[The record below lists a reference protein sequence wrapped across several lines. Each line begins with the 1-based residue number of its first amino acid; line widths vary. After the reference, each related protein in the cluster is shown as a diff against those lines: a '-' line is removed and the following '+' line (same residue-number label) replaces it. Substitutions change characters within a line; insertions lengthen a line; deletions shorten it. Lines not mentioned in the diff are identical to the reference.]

1 MQTRKHATDNPLLT
15 VSIVLAVVMLLT
27 ASISH
32 NGFAQEQQQQANTS
46 NGTNATQTPPT
57 NATQEPQPSTTT
69 SDSGVKKT
77 LRLGYFPNINHA
89 QAVIG
94 IGNGDFQKALGD
106 DVNVETYVFNA
117 GPSAIES
124 LLAKRIDASY
134 IGPNPA
140 INGYV
145 VSDGKDVRVIAGA
158 TSAGAS
164 FGVRNDSGINSVTD
178 LGSKKF
184 ASPQLGNTQD
194 VALRKYLADNGF
206 NTVENG
212 GNVTVLPIA
221 NADILT
227 TFLKKEIDGAWVP
240 EPWATRL
247 VNEASGKILV
257 DERDLW
263 PPKGKFVTAHII
275 VRPDYLKENPDVIKN
290 MLVAHVNETQWINE
304 NMDEVPKM
312 FNTQLQK
319 LTGKTIPEDVLSEAL
334 TRLEFTNDPIKLS
347 LFQSAN
353 DAYDLGFLAKGEE
366 RPNLFG
372 IYDLALLNQVLS
384 EKGLPTI
391 GDTGGPTLSSNNTG
405 PRQGLTDV
413 A

>member
-1 MQTRKHATDNPLLT
+1 MSVNTNMQIIRTSTRTRTRKRATDSIMLA
-15 VSIVLAVVMLLT
+15 VSIVSVVVIITMLLN
-27 ASISH
+27 ASITH
-32 NGFAQEQQQQANTS
+32 TAFAQAQ
-46 NGTNATQTPPT
+46 
-57 NATQEPQPSTTT
+57 
-69 SDSGVKKT
+69 KT

-89 QAVIG
+89 QGVIG
-94 IGNGDFQKALGD
+94 IGDGSFQKTLGD
-106 DVNVETYVFNA
+106 NVTLETFVFNA

-124 LLAKRIDASY
+124 LLAGRLDASY

-145 VSDGKDVRVIAGA
+145 VSDGQAVRVIAGA

-164 FGVRNDSGINSVTD
+164 FVVRNDSGINSVQD
-178 LGSKKF
+178 LGGKKF

-194 VALRKYLADNGF
+194 VALRKYLTDNGF

-227 TFLKKEIDGAWVP
+227 TFLKKEIAGAWVP

-247 VNEASGKILV
+247 VNEAGGKIFV

-263 PPKGKFVTAHII
+263 PPEGKFVTAHLI
-275 VRPDYLKENPDVIKN
+275 VSPNYLKESPDVIKR
-290 MLVAHVNETQWINE
+290 LLAAHVNETQWINE
-304 NMDEVPKM
+304 HKGELPTV
-312 FNTQLQK
+312 FNTELQK
-319 LTGKTIPEDVLSEAL
+319 LTGQTIPEDVLTDAL

-353 DAYDLGFLAKGEE
+353 DAYDLGFLAKSQE
-366 RPNLFG
+366 RPNLSG
-372 IYDLALLNQVLS
+372 IYDLALLDQVLS
-384 EKGLPTI
+384 EKGLPTV
-391 GDTGGPTLSSNNTG
+391 GDSGGQIMFSNNATNQS
-405 PRQGLTDV
+405 QGLTDV

>member
-1 MQTRKHATDNPLLT
+1 MSTTKTRKPAMGNNPLLA
-15 VSIVLAVVMLLT
+15 VSVVLVVGIMLFN
-27 ASISH
+27 ASITH
-32 NGFAQEQQQQANTS
+32 TAFAQQ
-46 NGTNATQTPPT
+46 
-57 NATQEPQPSTTT
+57 
-69 SDSGVKKT
+69 KT

-89 QAVIG
+89 QGVIG
-94 IGNGDFQKALGD
+94 IGDGSFQKTLGD
-106 DVNVETYVFNA
+106 NVTLETFVFNA
-117 GPSAIES
+117 GPSVIES
-124 LLAKRIDASY
+124 LLAGRLDASY

-145 VSDGKDVRVIAGA
+145 VSDGQAVRVIAGA

-164 FGVRNDSGINSVTD
+164 FVVRNDSGINSVQD
-178 LGSKKF
+178 LGGKKF

-194 VALRKYLADNGF
+194 VALRKYLTDNGF

-247 VNEASGKILV
+247 VNEGEGKILV

-263 PPKGKFVTAHII
+263 PPEGKFVTAHLI
-275 VRPDYLKENPDVIKN
+275 VSPEYLKENPEVIKR
-290 MLVAHVNETQWINE
+290 LLAAHANETQWINE
-304 NMDEVPKM
+304 HEDEVPTA
-312 FNTQLQK
+312 FNTQLEK
-319 LTGKTIPEDVLSEAL
+319 LTGQTITDDVLTEAL
-334 TRLEFTNDPIKLS
+334 IRLEFTNDPIKIS

-353 DAYDLGFLAKGEE
+353 DAYDLRFLAEGEE
-366 RPNLFG
+366 RPDLTG
-372 IYDLALLNQVLS
+372 IYDLALLDQVLS

-391 GDTGGPTLSSNNTG
+391 EDAGGAQPLSPGNTTGQS
-405 PRQGLTDV
+405 QGLTDV

>member
-1 MQTRKHATDNPLLT
+1 MSVNTNMQIIRRTRTRKHATDSIMLA
-15 VSIVLAVVMLLT
+15 VSIVSVVVVITMLLN
-27 ASISH
+27 ASITH
-32 NGFAQEQQQQANTS
+32 TAFAQAQ
-46 NGTNATQTPPT
+46 
-57 NATQEPQPSTTT
+57 
-69 SDSGVKKT
+69 KT

-89 QAVIG
+89 QGVIG
-94 IGNGDFQKALGD
+94 IGDGSFQKTLGD
-106 DVNVETYVFNA
+106 NVTLETFVFNA

-124 LLAKRIDASY
+124 LLAGRLDASY

-145 VSDGKDVRVIAGA
+145 VSDGQAVRVIAGA

-164 FGVRNDSGINSVTD
+164 FVVRNDSGINSVQD
-178 LGSKKF
+178 LGGKKF

-194 VALRKYLADNGF
+194 VALRKYLTDNGF

-227 TFLKKEIDGAWVP
+227 TFLKKEIAGAWVP

-247 VNEASGKILV
+247 VNEAGGKIFV

-263 PPKGKFVTAHII
+263 PPEGKFVTAHLI
-275 VRPDYLKENPDVIKN
+275 VSPKYLKENPDVIKR
-290 MLVAHVNETQWINE
+290 LLTAHVNETQWINE
-304 NMDEVPKM
+304 HKDEVPTV
-312 FNTQLQK
+312 FNTELKK
-319 LTGKTIPEDVLSEAL
+319 LTGQTIPEDVLTEAL
-334 TRLEFTNDPIKLS
+334 TRLEFTNDPITLS

-353 DAYDLGFLAKGEE
+353 DAYDLGFLAKGQE
-366 RPNLFG
+366 RPNLSG
-372 IYDLALLNQVLS
+372 IYDLALLDQVLN

-391 GDTGGPTLSSNNTG
+391 GDTGGQIVSSNNTG
-405 PRQGLTDV
+405 QSQGLTDV

>member
-1 MQTRKHATDNPLLT
+1 MSVNTNMQIIRRTRTRKHATDSIMLA
-15 VSIVLAVVMLLT
+15 VSIVSVVVIITMLLN
-27 ASISH
+27 ASITH
-32 NGFAQEQQQQANTS
+32 TAFAQAQ
-46 NGTNATQTPPT
+46 
-57 NATQEPQPSTTT
+57 
-69 SDSGVKKT
+69 KT

-89 QAVIG
+89 QGVIG
-94 IGNGDFQKALGD
+94 IGDGSFQKTLGD
-106 DVNVETYVFNA
+106 NVTLETFVFNA

-124 LLAKRIDASY
+124 LLAGRLDASY

-145 VSDGKDVRVIAGA
+145 VSDGQAVRVIAGA

-164 FGVRNDSGINSVTD
+164 FVVRNDSGINSVQD
-178 LGSKKF
+178 LGGKKF

-194 VALRKYLADNGF
+194 VALRKYLTDNGF

-227 TFLKKEIDGAWVP
+227 TFLKKEIAGAWVP

-247 VNEASGKILV
+247 VNEAGGKIFV

-263 PPKGKFVTAHII
+263 PPEGKFVTAHLI
-275 VRPDYLKENPDVIKN
+275 VSPKYLKENPDVIKR
-290 MLVAHVNETQWINE
+290 LLTAHVNETQWINE
-304 NMDEVPKM
+304 HKDEVPTV
-312 FNTQLQK
+312 FNTELKK
-319 LTGKTIPEDVLSEAL
+319 LTGQTIPEDVLTEAL

-353 DAYDLGFLAKGEE
+353 DAYDLGFLAKGQE
-366 RPNLFG
+366 RPNLSG
-372 IYDLALLNQVLS
+372 IYDLALLDQVLN

-391 GDTGGPTLSSNNTG
+391 GDTGGQIVSSNNTG
-405 PRQGLTDV
+405 QSQGLTDV

>member
-1 MQTRKHATDNPLLT
+1 MSTRKFVMGNPLLT
-15 VSIVLAVVMLLT
+15 VSVVLVVGVMLLN

-32 NGFAQEQQQQANTS
+32 TAFAQEQ
-46 NGTNATQTPPT
+46 
-57 NATQEPQPSTTT
+57 
-69 SDSGVKKT
+69 KT

-89 QAVIG
+89 QGVIG
-94 IGNGDFQKALGD
+94 IGDGSFQKTLGD
-106 DVNVETYVFNA
+106 NVTLETFVFNA

-124 LLAKRIDASY
+124 LLAGRIDATY

-145 VSDGKDVRVIAGA
+145 VSNGLADRVIAGA
-158 TSAGAS
+158 TSGGAS
-164 FGVRNDSGINSVTD
+164 FVVRNDSGINSVQD
-178 LGSKKF
+178 LGGKKF

-194 VALRKYLADNGF
+194 IALRKYLSDNGF

-247 VNEASGKILV
+247 VNEAGGFILI

-263 PPKGKFVTAHII
+263 PPEGKFVTAHLI
-275 VRPDYLKENPDVIKN
+275 VSTDYLRENPDVIKR
-290 MLVAHVNETQWINE
+290 LLAAHVNETQWINE
-304 NMDEVPKM
+304 HKDEVSTV
-312 FNTQLQK
+312 FNTELKK
-319 LTGKTIPEDVLSEAL
+319 LTGQTIPEGVLTEAL

-353 DAYDLGFLAKGEE
+353 DAYDLGFLAEGQE
-366 RPNLFG
+366 RPNLSG
-372 IYDLALLNQVLS
+372 IYDLTLLDQVLS

-391 GDTGGPTLSSNNTG
+391 GDTAQTLTTNNATDQS
-405 PRQGLTDV
+405 QGLTDV

>member
-1 MQTRKHATDNPLLT
+1 MSTTKTKRAMGNPLLA
-15 VSIVLAVVMLLT
+15 VSVVLIVVVMLLN
-27 ASISH
+27 ASIAH
-32 NGFAQEQQQQANTS
+32 TVFAQQ
-46 NGTNATQTPPT
+46 
-57 NATQEPQPSTTT
+57 
-69 SDSGVKKT
+69 KT

-89 QAVIG
+89 QGVIG
-94 IGNGDFQKALGD
+94 IGDGSYQKTLGD
-106 DVNVETYVFNA
+106 NVTLETFVFNA

-124 LLAKRIDASY
+124 LLAGRLDATY

-145 VSDGKDVRVIAGA
+145 VSNGQADRVIAGA
-158 TSAGAS
+158 TNGGAS
-164 FGVRNDSGINSVTD
+164 FVVRNDSDINSAQD
-178 LGSKKF
+178 LGGKKF

-194 VALRKYLADNGF
+194 IALRKYLSDNGF

-227 TFLKKEIDGAWVP
+227 TLLKKEIDGAWVP

-247 VNEASGKILV
+247 VNEAGGKILL

-263 PPKGKFVTAHII
+263 PPEGKFVTAHLI
-275 VRPDYLKENPDVIKN
+275 VSPEYLKQNPDVVKR
-290 MLVAHVNETQWINE
+290 LLAAHVNETQWINE
-304 NMDEVPKM
+304 HKDEVPKV
-312 FNTQLQK
+312 FNTELKK
-319 LTGKTIPEDVLSEAL
+319 LTGQTIPEDTLTEAL
-334 TRLEFTNDPIKLS
+334 TRLEFTNDPIRLS

-353 DAYDLGFLAKGEE
+353 DAYDLGFLAKGKA
-366 RPNLFG
+366 RPDLTG
-372 IYDLALLNQVLS
+372 IYDLTLLDQVLS

-391 GDTGGPTLSSNNTG
+391 EVTEGVQPLATSNATNQT
-405 PRQGLTDV
+405 QGLTDV

>member
-1 MQTRKHATDNPLLT
+1 MSVNTNMQIIRTSTRNRAISSVMLT
-15 VSIVLAVVMLLT
+15 VLIVSVVVVVTMLLT
-27 ASISH
+27 ASIIH
-32 NGFAQEQQQQANTS
+32 TAFAQAQ
-46 NGTNATQTPPT
+46 
-57 NATQEPQPSTTT
+57 
-69 SDSGVKKT
+69 KT

-89 QAVIG
+89 QGVIG
-94 IGNGDFQKALGD
+94 IGDGSFQKSLGD
-106 DVNVETYVFNA
+106 NVTLETFVFNA

-124 LLAKRIDASY
+124 LLAGRLDASY

-145 VSDGKDVRVIAGA
+145 VSDGQAVRVIAGA

-164 FGVRNDSGINSVTD
+164 FVVRNDSGINSVQD
-178 LGSKKF
+178 LGGKKF

-194 VALRKYLADNGF
+194 VALRKYLTDNGF

-227 TFLKKEIDGAWVP
+227 TFLKKEIAGAWVP

-247 VNEASGKILV
+247 VNEAGGKIFV

-263 PPKGKFVTAHII
+263 SPEGKFVTAHLI
-275 VRPDYLKENPDVIKN
+275 VAPKYLKENPDVIKR
-290 MLVAHVNETQWINE
+290 LLTAHANETQWINE
-304 NMDEVPKM
+304 HKAEVPTV
-312 FNTQLQK
+312 FNTELKK
-319 LTGKTIPEDVLSEAL
+319 LTGQTIPEDVLTEAL

-353 DAYDLGFLAKGEE
+353 DAYDLGFLAKGQE
-366 RPNLFG
+366 RPNLAG
-372 IYDLALLNQVLS
+372 IYDLALLDQVLS
-384 EKGLPTI
+384 EKGIPTI
-391 GDTGGPTLSSNNTG
+391 GDTGGQILSSNNTG
-405 PRQGLTDV
+405 RSQGLTDV

>member
-1 MQTRKHATDNPLLT
+1 MMGNPLLT
-15 VSIVLAVVMLLT
+15 VSVVLVVGVMLLN
-27 ASISH
+27 ASITH
-32 NGFAQEQQQQANTS
+32 TAFAQAQ
-46 NGTNATQTPPT
+46 
-57 NATQEPQPSTTT
+57 
-69 SDSGVKKT
+69 KT

-89 QAVIG
+89 QGVIG
-94 IGNGDFQKALGD
+94 IGDGSFQKTLGD
-106 DVNVETYVFNA
+106 NVTLETFVFNA

-124 LLAKRIDASY
+124 LLAGRIDATY

-145 VSDGKDVRVIAGA
+145 VSNGQADRVIAGA
-158 TSAGAS
+158 TSGGAS
-164 FGVRNDSGINSVTD
+164 FVVRNDSGINSVQD
-178 LGSKKF
+178 LGGKKF

-194 VALRKYLADNGF
+194 IALRKYLSDNGF

-247 VNEASGKILV
+247 VNEAGGKILI

-263 PPKGKFVTAHII
+263 PPEGKFVTAHLI
-275 VRPDYLKENPDVIKN
+275 VSTDYLRENPDVIKR
-290 MLVAHVNETQWINE
+290 LLAAHVNETQWINE
-304 NMDEVPKM
+304 HKDEVPTV
-312 FNTQLQK
+312 FNTELKK
-319 LTGKTIPEDVLSEAL
+319 LTGQTIPEGVLTEAL

-353 DAYDLGFLAKGEE
+353 DAYDLGFLAEGQE
-366 RPNLFG
+366 RPNLSK
-372 IYDLALLNQVLS
+372 IYDLTLLDQVLS

-391 GDTGGPTLSSNNTG
+391 GDTAQTLTTNNATDQS
-405 PRQGLTDV
+405 QGLTDV

>member
-1 MQTRKHATDNPLLT
+1 MQIIRRTRTRKHATDSIMLA
-15 VSIVLAVVMLLT
+15 VSIVSVVMVITMLLN
-27 ASISH
+27 ASITH
-32 NGFAQEQQQQANTS
+32 TAFAQAQ
-46 NGTNATQTPPT
+46 
-57 NATQEPQPSTTT
+57 
-69 SDSGVKKT
+69 KT
-77 LRLGYFPNINHA
+77 LTLGYFPNINHA
-89 QAVIG
+89 QGVIG
-94 IGNGDFQKALGD
+94 IGDGSFQKTSGD
-106 DVNVETYVFNA
+106 NVTLETVVFNA

-124 LLAKRIDASY
+124 LLAGRLDASY

-145 VSDGKDVRVIAGA
+145 VSDGQAVRVIAGA

-164 FGVRNDSGINSVTD
+164 FVVRNDSGINSVQD
-178 LGSKKF
+178 LGGKKF

-194 VALRKYLADNGF
+194 VALRKYLTDNGF

-227 TFLKKEIDGAWVP
+227 TFLKKEIAGAWVP

-247 VNEASGKILV
+247 VNEAGGKIFV

-263 PPKGKFVTAHII
+263 PPEGKFVTAHLI
-275 VRPDYLKENPDVIKN
+275 VSPKYLKENPDVIKR
-290 MLVAHVNETQWINE
+290 LLTAHVNETQWINE
-304 NMDEVPKM
+304 HKDEVPTV
-312 FNTQLQK
+312 FNTELKK
-319 LTGKTIPEDVLSEAL
+319 LTGQTIPEDVLTEAL

-353 DAYDLGFLAKGEE
+353 DAYDLGFLAKGQE
-366 RPNLFG
+366 RPNLSG
-372 IYDLALLNQVLS
+372 IYDLALLDQVLN

-391 GDTGGPTLSSNNTG
+391 GDTGGQIVSSNNTG
-405 PRQGLTDV
+405 QSQGLTDV

>member
-1 MQTRKHATDNPLLT
+1 MMGNPLLT
-15 VSIVLAVVMLLT
+15 VSVVLVIVVMLLN
-27 ASISH
+27 ASITH
-32 NGFAQEQQQQANTS
+32 TTFAQGQQ
-46 NGTNATQTPPT
+46 
-57 NATQEPQPSTTT
+57 
-69 SDSGVKKT
+69 KT

-89 QAVIG
+89 QGVIG
-94 IGNGDFQKALGD
+94 IGDGSFQKTLGD
-106 DVNVETYVFNA
+106 NVTLETFVFNA

-124 LLAKRIDASY
+124 LLAGRLDASY

-145 VSDGKDVRVIAGA
+145 VSDGQAVRVIAGA

-164 FGVRNDSGINSVTD
+164 FVVRNDSGINSVQD
-178 LGSKKF
+178 LGGKKF

-194 VALRKYLADNGF
+194 IALRKYLTDNGF

-247 VNEASGKILV
+247 VNEAGGKIFI

-263 PPKGKFVTAHII
+263 PPEGKFVTAHLIANPAYI
-275 VRPDYLKENPDVIKN
+275 KENPDVIKR
-290 MLVAHVNETQWINE
+290 LLAAHVNETQWINE
-304 NMDEVPKM
+304 HRKETPTV
-312 FNTQLQK
+312 FNTELQK
-319 LTGKTIPEDVLSEAL
+319 LTGKTIPEEVLSEAL

-353 DAYDLGFLAKGEE
+353 DAYDLGFLAKGQE
-366 RPNLFG
+366 RPNLSG
-372 IYDLALLNQVLS
+372 IYDLTLLDQVLS
-384 EKGLPTI
+384 EKGLATI
-391 GDTGGPTLSSNNTG
+391 EDTSEPTLGANATG
-405 PRQGLTDV
+405 QNQGLTDV

>member
-1 MQTRKHATDNPLLT
+1 VMDNPLLT
-15 VSIVLAVVMLLT
+15 VSIVLVVGVMLLN
-27 ASISH
+27 ASITH
-32 NGFAQEQQQQANTS
+32 TAFAQAQ
-46 NGTNATQTPPT
+46 
-57 NATQEPQPSTTT
+57 
-69 SDSGVKKT
+69 KT

-89 QAVIG
+89 QGVIG
-94 IGNGDFQKALGD
+94 IGDGSFQKTLGD
-106 DVNVETYVFNA
+106 NVTLETFVFNA

-124 LLAKRIDASY
+124 LLAGRLDASY

-145 VSDGKDVRVIAGA
+145 VSDGQAVRVIAGA

-164 FGVRNDSGINSVTD
+164 FVVRNDSGINSVQD
-178 LGSKKF
+178 LGGKKF

-194 VALRKYLADNGF
+194 VALRKYLTDNGF

-227 TFLKKEIDGAWVP
+227 TFLKKEIAGAWVP
-240 EPWATRL
+240 ESWATRL
-247 VNEASGKILV
+247 VNEAGGKIFV

-263 PPKGKFVTAHII
+263 PPEGKFVTAHLI
-275 VRPDYLKENPDVIKN
+275 VSPKYLKENPDVIKR
-290 MLVAHVNETQWINE
+290 LLTAHVNETQWNNE
-304 NMDEVPKM
+304 HKDEVPTV
-312 FNTQLQK
+312 FNTELKK
-319 LTGKTIPEDVLSEAL
+319 LTGQTIPEDVLTEAL

-353 DAYDLGFLAKGEE
+353 DAYDLGCLAKGQE
-366 RPNLFG
+366 RPNLSG
-372 IYDLALLNQVLS
+372 IYDLALLDQVLN

-391 GDTGGPTLSSNNTG
+391 GDTGGQIVSSNNTG
-405 PRQGLTDV
+405 QSQGLTDV